1 LKNGGFIRIKG
12 VTAPTNRKLAI
23 CSSVSAS
30 GDGNA
35 SVQTDIP
42 FPFDYSQLLEQV
54 SVSLSLL
61 PFNFWFI
68 SMLSFNIA
76 VVWLYYIS
84 IL

>member
-1 LKNGGFIRIKG
+1 LKNGGFIRIRG
-12 VTAPTNRKLAI
+12 VTGPTNPKLSI

-35 SVQTDIP
+35 SVQNDVP

-54 SVSLSLL
+54 SVKLSLL

-68 SMLSFNIA
+68 AMLSFNIS
-76 VVWLYYIS
+76 VVWLYQYCVE
-84 IL
+84 